1 MASLPYWSHSAS
13 SALVVLSLVQ
23 EVGVEREGHAHRYVG
38 GIDANHRQP
47 CSNLLHSFQ
56 LGEVG
61 CRSLTRTQHYCR
73 ANMDLT
79 RRLVFM
85 RILPSESKNRAP

>member
-1 MASLPYWSHSAS
+1 
-13 SALVVLSLVQ
+13 
-23 EVGVEREGHAHRYVG
+23 
-38 GIDANHRQP
+38 
-47 CSNLLHSFQ
+47 
-56 LGEVG
+56 
-61 CRSLTRTQHYCR
+61 LTRTQHYCR